1 MTVVTAYVM
10 LAMKELLVNVQILI
24 TCVRTAEETY
34 AVVGE
39 SVCATNASAK
49 IFTVHNFVRLALAVL
64 LGVHNLGR
72 CSTWVGVKS
81 LTYTKF
87 VS

>member
-10 LAMKELLVNVQILI
+10 LAMKELLVNVQILL
-24 TCVRTAEETY
+24 TNVRTTEEAH

-39 SVCATNASAK
+39 SVCATIASAK
-49 IFTVHNFVRLALAVL
+49 IFTVNHFVRLALAVL

-72 CSTWVGVKS
+72 CSSWVGVKS
-81 LTYTKF
+81 LTYTEF